1 MHYLFL
7 FGASLLPLT
16 QTSTQP
22 TAEQPQMI
30 VPSYSYPSKHST
42 YWPKLQE
49 KADTVAY
56 TILNQNNGDFTE
68 KDSNYERLF
77 KENTQKGLKNI
88 AYVHLSYGERSI
100 DDIEANIDTYLDL
113 YGKENIKGFFLD
125 ETDTLTEEGREQLRD
140 LKAYIKS
147 IDQDLVVVANR
158 GTSVTDEAYD
168 DADIFC
174 TYEGSAKKYLSKYRK
189 NISSW
194 ESDPERAKK
203 AMHIVYQAKPSDYT
217 AILQKAKERHVPY
230 VFITSDGSLK
240 YHKTRNFFD
249 ELPTQFD
256 NLTSLMQSLSN

>member
-7 FGASLLPLT
+7 FGAGLSLLT
-16 QTSTQP
+16 QTNTTA
-22 TAEQPQMI
+22 TAEHPQMI
-30 VPSYSYPSKHST
+30 VPAYSYPSKNSP
-42 YWPKLQE
+42 YWSKLQE
-49 KADTVAY
+49 KTDTVAY

-100 DDIEANIDTYLDL
+100 DDIEANIDNYLDL

-125 ETDTLTEEGREQLRD
+125 ETDTLTEGGREQLRD

-174 TYEGSAKKYLSKYRK
+174 TYEGSAKKYLGKYRK

-203 AMHIVYQAKPSDYT
+203 AMHIVYQAKPSDYD

-230 VFITSDGSLK
+230 IFITSDGSLK

-256 NLTSLMQSLSN
+256 TLTSLMRK